1 VTGSRLDAGPRAWQQ
16 AFQQT
21 AILARGQPHAADEQV
36 TMSTLLNIRYLL
48 EYVVLR
54 IIIAM
59 VRVLPLDTGRE
70 WSAKGWR
77 LFAPYGRRHAR
88 ALENLAIAFPEKTET
103 ERRQIAMAM
112 WENLGRVM
120 AETMQLDRILQE
132 PDRIEI
138 ENPELLGRYAGKMGA
153 AITCS
158 MHMGNWE
165 LAMWPLT
172 AAGAK
177 PAAVYRLVENPYV
190 DLYLRSQR
198 KELYPG
204 GLFARGKAHGLKPG
218 HDTAR
223 MIGSYVR
230 QGGRLGFLAD
240 LHDRKGEAV
249 PFFGKP
255 ARSTTVPVMLARR
268 LGSRLWVGRCVR
280 VGKESRFRVRVRE
293 VKVPWTDD
301 PNADTK
307 AALTEMHAQFEAW
320 IRETPEQ
327 WMWSNRRWS

>member
-1 VTGSRLDAGPRAWQQ
+1 
-16 AFQQT
+16 
-21 AILARGQPHAADEQV
+21 
-36 TMSTLLNIRYLL
+36 MSALINIQFLL
-48 EYVVLR
+48 EYALLR
-54 IIIAM
+54 VIIAL
-59 VRVLPLDTGRE
+59 VRLLPLDTGRE

-88 ALENLAIAFPEKTET
+88 ALDNLAIAFPEKTEA
-103 ERRQIAMAM
+103 ERQAIAVAM

-120 AETMQLDRILQE
+120 AETMQLDRILAE
-132 PDRIEI
+132 PERIEI
-138 ENPELLGRYAGKMGA
+138 ENPELLARYAGKMGS

-172 AAGAK
+172 RIGAK
-177 PAAVYRLVENPYV
+177 PAGVYRLVNNPYV

-204 GLFARGKAHGLKPG
+204 GLFARGKAAGLKAG

-223 MIGSYVR
+223 MIGAYVR

-240 LHDRKGEAV
+240 LYDRKGVEV

-255 ARSTTVPVMLARR
+255 AYSTTIPVLLARR
-268 LGSRLWVGRCVR
+268 LGTRMWVGRCVR
-280 VGKESRFRVRVRE
+280 VGKESRFRVRMRE
-293 VKVPWTDD
+293 VKVPWTDNPD
-301 PNADTK
+301 ADAK

-320 IRETPEQ
+320 VREYPEQ